1 MVMSAHRLAPA
12 GERTSEGMLMRAD
25 ERASLFEVCKRIIQ
39 EQDRDKFTELI
50 LELEILLE
58 FFHPAENTNLSSQ

>member
-1 MVMSAHRLAPA
+1 MK
-12 GERTSEGMLMRAD
+12 AD
-25 ERASLFEVCKRIIQ
+25 ERAKLMSLCERIIK

-58 FFHPAENTNLSSQ
+58 FFHPAEGTKLTSQ